1 MKPAFLEKALS
12 MAGKLD
18 FNDLVKLLNLVA
30 MDDMRLEAAIQS
42 MFDGIIVC
50 NREHIPVI
58 INKSAERIL
67 KIPSDFGNK
76 PLWQGIADED
86 LKQFFHEGLISEENI
101 MGNEFAIDCP
111 GGTRIIAIS
120 LSTLVFSEKISGTI
134 IHIEDITE
142 KRKRET
148 QLRRAESL
156 AALTTLAAG
165 VAHEINN
172 PLGSLSIHIQLME
185 RLLKN
190 PQKLDDK
197 ALQHHLGIVK
207 EEIDKLEHIVK
218 DFLFAVRPMDIQLL
232 NQDLKPILEELA
244 EFVRPEAEK
253 YNIKLK
259 VSVQKDLPKIL
270 LDKRHLKQALLNL
283 IQNAIAAM
291 SDGGTLKLEAKKA
304 DEEIRILVS
313 DTGIGIPEELLT
325 KIFEPYFTTKKNGT
339 GLGLTITFKII
350 KEHAG
355 DISIESKPGKGT
367 TFTIHLPIPQAER
380 KSLPIYDEDAVS
392 AGSHVEA

>member
-1 MKPAFLEKALS
+1 M
-12 MAGKLD
+12 
-18 FNDLVKLLNLVA
+18 
-30 MDDMRLEAAIQS
+30 
-42 MFDGIIVC
+42 
-50 NREHIPVI
+50 
-58 INKSAERIL
+58 
-67 KIPSDFGNK
+67 
-76 PLWQGIADED
+76 
-86 LKQFFHEGLISEENI
+86 
-101 MGNEFAIDCP
+101 
-111 GGTRIIAIS
+111 
-120 LSTLVFSEKISGTI
+120 
-134 IHIEDITE
+134 
-142 KRKRET
+142 
-148 QLRRAESL
+148 RRAESL

-291 SDGGTLKLEAKKA
+291 SDGGTLKLG
-304 DEEIRILVS
+304 S
-313 DTGIGIPEELLT
+313 Q
-325 KIFEPYFTTKKNGT
+325 
-339 GLGLTITFKII
+339 
-350 KEHAG
+350 
-355 DISIESKPGKGT
+355 ESG
-367 TFTIHLPIPQAER
+367 
-380 KSLPIYDEDAVS
+380 
-392 AGSHVEA
+392 